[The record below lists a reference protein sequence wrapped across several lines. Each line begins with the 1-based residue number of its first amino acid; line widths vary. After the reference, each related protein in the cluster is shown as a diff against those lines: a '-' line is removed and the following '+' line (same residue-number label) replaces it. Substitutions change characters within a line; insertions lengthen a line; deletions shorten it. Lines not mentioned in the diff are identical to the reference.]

1 MLVLQTMTVLA
12 LVVSIILAA
21 STDPAIF
28 WTLILPTSLVLL
40 FTSVLL
46 LRMYIS
52 STKGALHDVHSCI
65 PRH

>member
-1 MLVLQTMTVLA
+1 MLVPQAQIVLA
-12 LVVSIILAA
+12 LVVSIPAA
-21 STDPAIF
+21 STDPAIL
-28 WTLILPTSLVLL
+28 WTLILPSPLVLL

-52 STKGALHDVHSCI
+52 SIKGALHDVHSCI